1 MPYAAVLDANVLPS
15 EVASRQTSQA
25 ALNDHGVMDR

>member
-1 MPYAAVLDANVLPS
+1 MNTRIGHRPASS